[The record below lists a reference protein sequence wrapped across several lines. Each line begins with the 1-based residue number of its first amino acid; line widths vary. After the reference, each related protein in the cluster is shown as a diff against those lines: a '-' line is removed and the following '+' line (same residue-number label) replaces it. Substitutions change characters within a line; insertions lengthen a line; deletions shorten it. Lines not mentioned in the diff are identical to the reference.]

1 MKRLTTGA
9 ITTVVLALA
18 LAVFSG
24 ALAQSLRSLLP
35 ADTVAAIGVQGLSGQ
50 QAKIQP
56 FIDEFERL
64 GVAKAFQ
71 DAFASTEK
79 QAQKSAKLPD
89 VGQLPA
95 ELKGLSALDFLG
107 NEAYLAVALRQGN
120 PIPAVIFVANV
131 DAKAQQA
138 FSAMLAKEAGK
149 PEVQKLTEGKV
160 DLYVATVDNGDG
172 TTTQFAYAQD
182 GALVTVSNNPD
193 AVRGVLRRQQGAKE
207 PAFPDSAGYKA
218 TLGAVGNGNIMTYT
232 DLAPVAS
239 LAQPLLNAQ
248 GMDALAQRLAN
259 ALTTIGT
266 SGGVTVFTA
275 GGTETH
281 SIRKLG
287 PSDKDPALYALLSSS
302 TPASTDPLGFTPS
315 DALSVNSSAVDLGAW
330 WDFLGGLVASVPQ
343 LGVTDLN
350 QFVQGMVGVDLKA
363 DLFDWSAG
371 NVGIVST
378 PSPAPLQ
385 AGMPSSDVLGSTVFV
400 LKSKDDAAAAKGLS
414 DLFTKIGTQ
423 AAGLSNPSGNAAPP
437 STDTHQAG
445 GVTVTTVTLAPT
457 VKLSYAVAKGHAF
470 IGTSAKALD
479 DVLQATQSGGS
490 MPATLAG
497 MRAKVP
503 AGAHSFSVTDA
514 KATMQNS
521 SASLVTGLQTFA
533 GMSGSQN
540 LDVAKVQAATDA
552 LQKFLDFVAAHLG
565 GSYSYQQTSGGTVT
579 SHGLTQVSW

>member
-1 MKRLTTGA
+1 
-9 ITTVVLALA
+9 
-18 LAVFSG
+18 
-24 ALAQSLRSLLP
+24 
-35 ADTVAAIGVQGLSGQ
+35 
-50 QAKIQP
+50 
-56 FIDEFERL
+56 
-64 GVAKAFQ
+64 
-71 DAFASTEK
+71 
-79 QAQKSAKLPD
+79 
-89 VGQLPA
+89 
-95 ELKGLSALDFLG
+95 
-107 NEAYLAVALRQGN
+107 
-120 PIPAVIFVANV
+120 
-131 DAKAQQA
+131 
-138 FSAMLAKEAGK
+138 
-149 PEVQKLTEGKV
+149 
-160 DLYVATVDNGDG
+160 
-172 TTTQFAYAQD
+172 
-182 GALVTVSNNPD
+182 
-193 AVRGVLRRQQGAKE
+193 
-207 PAFPDSAGYKA
+207 
-218 TLGAVGNGNIMTYT
+218 MTYT

-259 ALTTIGT
+259 ALTTLGT

-350 QFVQGMVGVDLKA
+350 QFVQAMVGVDLKA

-371 NVGIVST
+371 NVAIVST

-414 DLFTKIGTQ
+414 DLFTKLGTQ
-423 AAGLSNPSGNAAPP
+423 AAGLSNTSGKAAAP

-445 GVTVTTVTLAPT
+445 GVTVTTMTLAPT

-521 SASLVTGLQTFA
+521 SASLVTGVQTFA

-540 LDVAKVQAATDA
+540 LDIAKVKVATDA

-579 SHGLTQVSW
+579 SRGLTQVSW

>member
-1 MKRLTTGA
+1 MKRLTTGFV
-9 ITTVVLALA
+9 TTVIIALA
-18 LAVFSG
+18 LAAFSG

-35 ADTVAAIGVQGLSGQ
+35 ADTVAAIGVQGLSSQ

-56 FIDEFERL
+56 FIDEFDRL

-79 QAQKSAKLPD
+79 QAEQSAKLPAI
-89 VGQLPA
+89 GQMPA
-95 ELKGLSALDFLG
+95 ELKGLGALDILG

-131 DAKAQQA
+131 DAKAQKA
-138 FSAMLAKEAGK
+138 FSAMLAKEAAK

-160 DLYVATVDNGDG
+160 AFYVATVDNGNG
-172 TTTQFAYAQD
+172 NTTQFAYAQD

-193 AVRGVLRRQQGAKE
+193 AVRGVLRRQQGASE
-207 PAFPDSAGYKA
+207 PSFTDSAGYKA
-218 TLGAVGNGNIMTYT
+218 TLGAVGNGNIVTYT

-259 ALTTIGT
+259 ALTTLGT

-302 TPASTDPLGFTPS
+302 KPASTDPLGFTPS

-371 NVGIVST
+371 NVAIVST

-414 DLFTKIGTQ
+414 DLFTKLGTQ
-423 AAGLSNPSGNAAPP
+423 AAGLSNTSGKAAAP
-437 STDTHQAG
+437 STETHQAG
-445 GVTVTTVTLAPT
+445 GVTVTTMTLAPT

-479 DVLQATQSGGS
+479 DVLQAAQSGGS

-503 AGAHSFSVTDA
+503 VGANSFTLTDA
-514 KATMQNS
+514 KATMKNS
-521 SASLVTGLQTFA
+521 SASLVTGVQTFA
-533 GMSGSQN
+533 GMSGSKN
-540 LDVAKVQAATDA
+540 LDIAKVKAATDA

-579 SHGLTQVSW
+579 SRGLTQVSW